1 MKLKRV
7 QGSYPTMC
15 NGCVFDR
22 PEGCAKPLFET
33 VCEFDGGI
41 FVVDE
46 EASPEEQQNE
56 TKPRFNP
63 EWGC

>member
-7 QGSYPTMC
+7 PGTYFAMC
-15 NGCVFDR
+15 NGCVFEGH
-22 PEGCAKPLFET
+22 EGCARPCGT
-33 VCEFDGGI
+33 ICELDGNI

>member
-7 QGSYPTMC
+7 QGAYSTSC
-15 NGCVFDR
+15 NGCVFSR
-22 PEGCAKPLFET
+22 PDGCAKPHET
-33 VCEFDGGI
+33 VCEFDGDI

-46 EASPEEQQNE
+46 EASPEEPQNE

-63 EWGC
+63 EWVC

>member
-1 MKLKRV
+1 MKYKRV
-7 QGSYPTMC
+7 PWADPTGC
-15 NGCVFDR
+15 KGCVFNHH
-22 PEGCAKPLFET
+22 GCAMPEWA
-33 VCEFDGGI
+33 VCEFDGCI

-63 EWGC
+63 EWVC

>member
-7 QGSYPTMC
+7 PGAYPIGC

-22 PEGCAKPLFET
+22 YGGCSRPYRT
-33 VCEFDGGI
+33 VCEFDGDI

>member
-1 MKLKRV
+1 MKYKRV
-7 QGSYPTMC
+7 PGTYPTMC
-15 NGCVFDR
+15 NGCVFDT
-22 PEGCAKPLFET
+22 PGGCVKPYET
-33 VCEFDGGI
+33 VCEFDGDI

-46 EASPEEQQNE
+46 EALLEEQQNG